1 MGHQKALDHPVQKT
15 DAQANQNDGE
25 DVPPLL
31 FQVYGAGH
39 TDQAGDAAHADI
51 DAAGNHDHAHTA
63 GENDEG
69 GVVVQNV
76 EEVLRLGEAAAQEKH
91 GRQVQDKKHHNGD
104 REQQIGVAHGG
115 PFLQPPL
122 FVNCGPIRH
131 VRPPPLLPW
140 PALSSCRPASPAPP
154 ER

>member
-1 MGHQKALDHPVQKT
+1 MGHQKALHHAEGQT
-15 DAQANQNDGE
+15 DAQSNEDHGE
-25 DVPPLL
+25 DIAPLPL
-31 FQVYGAGH
+31 QVHRTGH
-39 TDQAGDAAHADI
+39 AHQAGDSAHADV
-51 DAAGNHDHAHTA
+51 DAAGNHDHAHAA

-91 GRQVQDKKHHNGD
+91 GGQVQDKNHHNGD

-131 VRPPPLLPW
+131 VRPPPLPPW
-140 PALSSCRPASPAPP
+140 RALSSCRPASPAPP